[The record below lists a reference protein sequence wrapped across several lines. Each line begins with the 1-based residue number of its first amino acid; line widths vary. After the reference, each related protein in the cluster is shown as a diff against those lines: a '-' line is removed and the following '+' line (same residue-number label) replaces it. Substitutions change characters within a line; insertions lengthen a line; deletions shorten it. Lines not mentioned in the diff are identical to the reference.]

1 VYRRF
6 RKDVEEEIVDF
17 IGGQGCM
24 WKVID
29 EAMDRAEQRWECKE
43 DEEPC

>member
-17 IGGQGCM
+17 IRGQGCIQ
-24 WKVID
+24 KVID
-29 EAMDRAEQRWECKE
+29 KAIDRAEQR
-43 DEEPC
+43 

>member
-17 IGGQGCM
+17 IRGQGCIR
-24 WKVID
+24 KVID
-29 EAMDRAEQRWECKE
+29 EAIDRAEQRWECKE
-43 DEEPC
+43 DKEPY

>member
-17 IGGQGCM
+17 IRRQGCIQ
-24 WKVID
+24 KVID
-29 EAMDRAEQRWECKE
+29 KVIDRAE
-43 DEEPC
+43 